1 MSKFFQTGKN
11 EVRFTERC
19 DTNNSCQNNAQCYL
33 NVGRDLCLCAPGY
46 TGAVCDQQIDE
57 CLSSPCQHG
66 GICWD
71 QLNNYT
77 CDCSNLFFSGPNC
90 EIGNVEILECQ
101 REIHFVFFSANDDP
115 TRSQRSAAFW
125 SVFGVV
131 CGLVVLLTLSDL
143 PWDEIAR
150 VIGCPW
156 YRLKC
161 CSNHDEDDESD
172 INRIPSADSERNLLA
187 NQVIVS
193 NNSSSKGINY
203 QVMNTVWNPDQLRTE
218 NPTHLE
224 YIDSQPSLPDQKT
237 TPNNAL
243 IQSFA
248 AVVLAKHK
256 AKEIEDKRIYAVDII
271 ESKEEAGKHRT
282 PAETMVSWT
291 QQLQEQLKQKSTR
304 PTSGS
309 STKGLIQSEINN
321 ETE

>member
-1 MSKFFQTGKN
+1 MFF
-11 EVRFTERC
+11 FPA
-19 DTNNSCQNNAQCYL
+19 S
-33 NVGRDLCLCAPGY
+33 
-46 TGAVCDQQIDE
+46 
-57 CLSSPCQHG
+57 
-66 GICWD
+66 
-71 QLNNYT
+71 
-77 CDCSNLFFSGPNC
+77 
-90 EIGNVEILECQ
+90 
-101 REIHFVFFSANDDP
+101 DDP

-161 CSNHDEDDESD
+161 CSNHDEDDEID
-172 INRIPSADSERNLLA
+172 INRIPSADSEHNLLA

-193 NNSSSKGINY
+193 NNASSRGINY
-203 QVMNTVWNPDQLRTE
+203 QVMNTVWNPDQLGTE
-218 NPTHLE
+218 NPTNPQ
-224 YIDSQPSLPDQKT
+224 YINSQPPLPEQQT

-256 AKEIEDKRIYAVDII
+256 AKEIEDKRVYAVDII
-271 ESKEEAGKHRT
+271 ESKEEGGKRRT

>member
-1 MSKFFQTGKN
+1 M
-11 EVRFTERC
+11 
-19 DTNNSCQNNAQCYL
+19 
-33 NVGRDLCLCAPGY
+33 
-46 TGAVCDQQIDE
+46 
-57 CLSSPCQHG
+57 
-66 GICWD
+66 
-71 QLNNYT
+71 NNYT

-90 EIGNVEILECQ
+90 EIGNVEIFACQ
-101 REIHFVFFSANDDP
+101 EEIPFFVAANDDP

-161 CSNHDEDDESD
+161 CSNHDEDDEPE
-172 INRIPSADSERNLLA
+172 INRIPSADSAHNLLT

-203 QVMNTVWNPDQLRTE
+203 QVMNTVWNPDQLHTE
-218 NPTHLE
+218 NPTNPQ
-224 YIDSQPSLPDQKT
+224 YINSPPSVPDQQT

-256 AKEIEDKRIYAVDII
+256 AKEIEDKRVYAVDII
-271 ESKEEAGKHRT
+271 ESHKEEAEKHRT

-309 STKGLIQSEINN
+309 STKGLIQSEIIN